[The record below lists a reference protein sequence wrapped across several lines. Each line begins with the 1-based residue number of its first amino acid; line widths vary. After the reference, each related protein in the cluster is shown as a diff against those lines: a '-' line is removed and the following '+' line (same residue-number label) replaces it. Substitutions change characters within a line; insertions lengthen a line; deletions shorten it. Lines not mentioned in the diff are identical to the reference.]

1 MMRTSFDPRPGRCRR
16 ELSVGHLLLT
26 VLVVMA
32 SVIAGPVSAQ
42 NDEDSIPRTGAEALL
57 HNTDSLRAL
66 QFEAGPMKFTPFLA
80 PSYTPE
86 MQALLTAGGL
96 FTFTF
101 DRGDRTLLRSN
112 IPASIG
118 YSTNGSLQISIKC
131 NLYMRGDR
139 LRIMGEI
146 WRKDMPDNY
155 YGIGFESAR
164 AIPKSDSTSAYH
176 RNWRRVYGKV
186 VHQFK
191 PNYFVGGIFDATN
204 TEATDLNPVM
214 MEDQNVM
221 EYGANTRNRG
231 LGLVMEYDSRDM
243 PVNAYTGLFLDMSV
257 VNYGQHFGGQ
267 SNFWTVDLDYR
278 QYKPM
283 AHRHTLAW
291 QLRSRTS
298 YGDVPWTEMAQI
310 GTPWDLR
317 GYTWGQYRDK
327 LMAYGMVEYRHMF
340 NRRKPNKHGSMDS
353 RWGVVGWTGLG
364 TVAPDYASITAALP
378 NIGVGLRF
386 ETEKRSN
393 IRVDYG
399 RGAYGSSAFYAT
411 FYEAF

>member
-1 MMRTSFDPRPGRCRR
+1 MLAISP
-16 ELSVGHLLLT
+16 SV
-26 VLVVMA
+26 A
-32 SVIAGPVSAQ
+32 AQ
-42 NDEDSIPRTGAEALL
+42 NEADSIPRTGGERIL

-96 FTFTF
+96 ITFTF
-101 DRGDRTLLRSN
+101 DRGDKELLRSN

-118 YSTNGSLQISIKC
+118 YSSNGSLQISIKT
-131 NLYMRGDR
+131 NLYLRGDR
-139 LRIMGEI
+139 MRISGEI

-155 YGIGFESAR
+155 YGVGFAR
-164 AIPKSDSTSAYH
+164 AREIPKGDSTSAYH
-176 RNWRRVYGKV
+176 RNWRRMYAKA

-191 PNYFVGGIFDATN
+191 PNYFIGGIFDATN
-204 TEATDLNPVM
+204 TKATDLNPVM
-214 MEDQNVM
+214 TADRNVL
-221 EYGANTRNRG
+221 ENGANTRNRG

-243 PVNAYTGLFLDMSV
+243 PVNAYTGMFLDLSV
-257 VNYGQHFGGQ
+257 VNYGKHFGGQ

-278 QYKPM
+278 QYKPL
-283 AHRHTLAW
+283 AHRRTLAW

-298 YGDVPWTEMAQI
+298 YGEVPWTEMAQI

-327 LMAYGMVEYRHMF
+327 LMAYGMTEYRHMF
-340 NRRKPNKHGSMDS
+340 NRKRPNKRGSMES
-353 RWGVVGWTGLG
+353 RWGAVACVGVG
-364 TVAPDYASITAALP
+364 TVAPDYSSIPAALP
-378 NIGVGLRF
+378 NGGVGIRF
-386 ETEKRSN
+386 ETEKRAN
-393 IRVDYG
+393 VRIDYG
-399 RGAYGSSAFYAT
+399 RGAYGSSAFYVT